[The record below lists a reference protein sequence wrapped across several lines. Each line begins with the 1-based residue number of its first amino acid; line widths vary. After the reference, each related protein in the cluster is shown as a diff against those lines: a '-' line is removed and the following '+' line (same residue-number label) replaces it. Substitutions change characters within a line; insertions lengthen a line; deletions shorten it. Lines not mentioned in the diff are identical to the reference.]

1 MRSKG
6 FTLIEL
12 VMVIVILGIL
22 AAVALPKFVDLTSN
36 AEIAATKGG
45 LGAVRSAVAIKYS
58 NRVANNS
65 GTDFPT
71 LTVTDFLGAKYP
83 KNEFNEKTDIT
94 FVAAPVA
101 GTNTTSATYGWWYV
115 TGSGTQAGQ
124 CGAYSDGTE
133 DVSLW

>member
-1 MRSKG
+1 MRRNG

-12 VMVIVILGIL
+12 IMVIVIIGIL

-36 AEIAATKGG
+36 AKIAATKGG
-45 LGAVRSAVAIKYS
+45 LGAVRSAVAIKYAD
-58 NRVANNS
+58 RIANNS
-65 GTDFPT
+65 GTDFPVLT
-71 LTVTDFLGAKYP
+71 LTDFLGAKYP
-83 KNEFNEKTDIT
+83 RNEMNEKTEIT

-101 GTNTTSATYGWWYV
+101 GTNTTDSTYGWWYI

-133 DVSLW
+133 DVSDW

>member
-1 MRSKG
+1 MKRSG

-36 AEIAATKGG
+36 AKIAATKGG
-45 LGAVRSAVAIKYS
+45 LGAVRSAVAIKYA

-65 GTDFPT
+65 GTDFAV
-71 LTVTDFLGAKYP
+71 LTFTDFLGGKYP
-83 KNEFNEKTDIT
+83 TNELNDKTDVT

-115 TGSGTQAGQ
+115 TGSATQSGQ
-124 CGAYSDGTE
+124 CGGYSDGTE
-133 DVSLW
+133 DVSEW